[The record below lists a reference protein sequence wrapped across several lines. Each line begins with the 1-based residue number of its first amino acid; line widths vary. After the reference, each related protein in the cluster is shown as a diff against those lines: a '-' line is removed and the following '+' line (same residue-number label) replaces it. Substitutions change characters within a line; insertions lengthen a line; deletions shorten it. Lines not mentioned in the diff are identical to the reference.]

1 MDISQLFKWKTEY
14 TLVGSNKEELTNEVG
29 EPLKVYLRIIGDN
42 DLDLAKRYALKES
55 KRLREQYRKES
66 GEILPDFDE
75 FTQEELAAL
84 LVMNEASMIYKQAER
99 DTEVK
104 YPTSTESLFLE
115 DEENYSDKA
124 ARYFDELVLKI
135 DENAQKILDDRK
147 NYYVTLS
154 KDALLKKVIRSY
166 IDKIVE
172 SDMIKIY
179 NDAILAFAVYEDPIY
194 TKKIFANI
202 DEARNASQFLK
213 EQLYSEY
220 SKLVI
225 SDTDL
230 KK

>member
-14 TLVGSNKEELTNEVG
+14 TLVGLNKEPLSDELGN
-29 EPLKVYLRIIGDN
+29 PIKVYLRIIGDN
-42 DLDLAKRYALKES
+42 DLDIAKRYALKES
-55 KRLREQYRKES
+55 KKLREQYKKEYA
-66 GEILPDFDE
+66 EVLPDFEE

-104 YPTSTESLFLE
+104 YPTNTESLFLE
-115 DEENYSDKA
+115 DEENYSDKVA
-124 ARYFDELVLKI
+124 TYFDELVLKI
-135 DENAQKILDDRK
+135 DENAQKILDQRK
-147 NYYVTLS
+147 NYYATLAR
-154 KDALLKKVIRSY
+154 DNLLKKVIRSY

-172 SDMIKIY
+172 SDMVKIY
-179 NDAILAFAVYEDPIY
+179 NDAILAFAVYKDSDCTERVFSD
-194 TKKIFANI
+194 I
-202 DEARNASQFLK
+202 DEVRNATQLLK
-213 EQLYSEY
+213 EQLYAEY